1 MFKSRVILLHFHW
14 EERQRHVVRQL
25 AAFTNVWR
33 WHVAQADRVNL
44 EKTALDIC
52 HDMFN
57 HIIITTH

>member
-1 MFKSRVILLHFHW
+1 M
-14 EERQRHVVRQL
+14 VRQL

-57 HIIITTH
+57 